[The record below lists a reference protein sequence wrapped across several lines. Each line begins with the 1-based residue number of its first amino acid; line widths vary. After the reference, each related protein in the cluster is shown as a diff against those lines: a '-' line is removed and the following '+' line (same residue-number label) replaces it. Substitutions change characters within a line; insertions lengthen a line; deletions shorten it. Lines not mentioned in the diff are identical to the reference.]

1 MNRSNTFKNIED
13 ILPSMMANPSG
24 GRKKVNRS
32 RQGWFDQLIAEGSL
46 AFGPRTTQGICP
58 RVWESCGCCPVFSF
72 FSPDFPVISHD
83 MNVLQNA
90 SNPLE
95 KTCQEKPIS
104 LSRISDSP
112 SPTGWGSLGST
123 KRAGRTRSSHATG
136 SSASGGNRSLLEP
149 PQKMDKM
156 MNMMK
161 TAWL

>member
-1 MNRSNTFKNIED
+1 MNRSNTFKNIQD
-13 ILPSMMANPSG
+13 ILPSMMVNPSG
-24 GRKKVNRS
+24 GRKKINRS
-32 RQGWFDQLIAEGSL
+32 RQSAGLISWL
-46 AFGPRTTQGICP
+46 LRVVSPLGPGILRMLP
-58 RVWESCGCCPVFSF
+58 SF
-72 FSPDFPVISHD
+72 FHKFFSRFSCDFPWHER
-83 MNVLQNA
+83 A
-90 SNPLE
+90 SKRFKILGKNLPRKTDLSPLS
-95 KTCQEKPIS
+95 P

-112 SPTGWGSLGST
+112 SPPGWGSLGST